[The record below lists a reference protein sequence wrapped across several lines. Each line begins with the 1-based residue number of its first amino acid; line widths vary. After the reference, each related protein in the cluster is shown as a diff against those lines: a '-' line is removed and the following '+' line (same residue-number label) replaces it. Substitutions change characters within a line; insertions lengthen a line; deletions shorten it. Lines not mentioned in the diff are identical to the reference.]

1 MYIQGARQ
9 MFLTYIQSEGWI
21 FTTGNRHGG
30 VGEHNAQAEVE
41 GVGSIPLVLNDA
53 RAEPQWGT

>member
-1 MYIQGARQ
+1 

-21 FTTGNRHGG
+21 LTTGNRHGG